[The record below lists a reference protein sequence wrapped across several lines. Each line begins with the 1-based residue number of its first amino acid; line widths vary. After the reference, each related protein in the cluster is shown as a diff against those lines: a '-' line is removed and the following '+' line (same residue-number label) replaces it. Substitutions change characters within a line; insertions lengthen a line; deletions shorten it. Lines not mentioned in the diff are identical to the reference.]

1 MENFDDQI
9 LDLFENANFDSSLL
23 NENIDKDIQKLL
35 LDYQVLHV
43 QNLVSCLKKKNIVLD
58 TSDTGCGKTYCA
70 LATCKQLDLQPIIFC
85 PKTIISNWKK
95 IAKIFKVKP
104 LFVCNYETIRNS
116 KYYINGKRKKCP
128 YIRYVKSKKYYIW
141 KNINK
146 NHIFIFDEVHFCRNK
161 STLNGK
167 LLASTK
173 KYKSI
178 LLSATL
184 IDDLKS
190 FQIFTYLLGW
200 CDDLKKTK
208 SYLSAE
214 TKNFTN
220 AKYICEKLYPKYAS
234 RIAISD
240 LGDRFPQNSISVDSY
255 DDENVEL
262 INEEYNKLKNYYK
275 QFEAKVEDRKSTLLS
290 DITFS
295 RQRIE
300 LYKIGILVD
309 LAKQYLE
316 NKYSVVIFVNFS
328 KSIKLL
334 SSLLKTNCV
343 IWGKQTLEERE
354 RNIDLFQ
361 DNKEKVIICNIRAGG
376 QSINL
381 HDVKGGHPRVS
392 LLIPS
397 YSSTQLLQALGRIHR
412 AGSKSPATQKVIFCS
427 GTIEDSISER
437 LEKKMKY
444 LKEINDNDLSFMIN
458 DK

>member
-1 MENFDDQI
+1 MEKFDEQI
-9 LDLFENANFDSSLL
+9 LDLFENADFNSSLL
-23 NENIDKDIQKLL
+23 NENIDRSIQKLL
-35 LDYQVLHV
+35 LDYQILHV
-43 QNLVSCLKKKNIVLD
+43 QNLVSCIKKNNIVLD

-70 LATCKQLDLQPIIFC
+70 LATCKQLNLQPIIFC

-116 KYYINGKRKKCP
+116 KYYVNQKRKKCP
-128 YIRYVKSKKYYIW
+128 YIRYIKSKKYYIW

-161 STLNGK
+161 STLNGR
-167 LLASTK
+167 LLASVK
-173 KYKSI
+173 KYKSM

-190 FQIFTYLLGW
+190 FQIFTYLLDW
-200 CDDLKKTK
+200 CKDIRKTK

-214 TKNFTN
+214 TTNFTN
-220 AKYICEKLYPKYAS
+220 AKYICEKLYPTYAS

-240 LGDRFPQNSISVDSY
+240 LGDKFPSNSISVDSY

-275 QFEAKVEDRKSTLLS
+275 QLDRRIEDRKRSLLS

-295 RQRIE
+295 RQKIE
-300 LYKIGILVD
+300 LYKLGILVD
-309 LAKQYLE
+309 LTKQYLE

-328 KSIKLL
+328 KSIELL
-334 SSLLKTNCV
+334 SNLLKTKCIV
-343 IWGKQTLEERE
+343 WGRQTLEERE
-354 RNIDLFQ
+354 LHIRHFQ
-361 DNKEKVIICNIRAGG
+361 KNKEKVIICNIRAGG

-381 HDVKGGHPRVS
+381 HDIHGGHPRVS
-392 LLIPS
+392 LIIPS
-397 YSSTQLLQALGRIHR
+397 YSSTQLIQALGRIHR
-412 AGSKSPATQKVIFCS
+412 AGSKTPATQKIIFCS
-427 GTIEDSISER
+427 GTIEDHINER

-444 LKEINDNDLSFMIN
+444 LKEINDNDLSFM
-458 DK
+458 KKK